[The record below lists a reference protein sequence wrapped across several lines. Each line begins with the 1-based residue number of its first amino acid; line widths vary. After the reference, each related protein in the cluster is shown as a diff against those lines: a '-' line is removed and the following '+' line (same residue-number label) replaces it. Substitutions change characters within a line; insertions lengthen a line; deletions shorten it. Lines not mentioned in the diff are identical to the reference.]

1 MGSRHSAWQPLRTN
15 RQDDFHMGSPIEY
28 AAQRGYD
35 VIRLLRLPI
44 VALLAVLVLAG
55 CGRIPERTLPDF
67 SDRTINVVATTGMVG
82 DIVKEVGGDRLD
94 VTTLMGPGV
103 DPHLYKASE
112 GDVERLDEADIVFYS
127 GLHLEAKLADV
138 FEKMGENIVTVP
150 VTDLSP
156 RSQLHVVGSGEATYD
171 PHVWFDVSMWSDAV
185 ESVRRTLVEVD
196 PTHAA
201 EYDARAQA
209 YQEKL
214 TALDEYV
221 RAEANSIPEDKR
233 VLITAHDAFGYFA
246 TAYGFEVLGLQG
258 VSTATEAGAGD
269 VQSLADFIVENQ
281 IPAIFVESSVSP
293 RTVRALQEAVRAQGY
308 DVQIGGSLFSDAMG
322 DPGTEEGTYIGMVR
336 HNIDTIANALKA
348 DGETEE

>member
-1 MGSRHSAWQPLRTN
+1 MHAW
-15 RQDDFHMGSPIEY
+15 
-28 AAQRGYD
+28 
-35 VIRLLRLPI
+35 RLPVI
-44 VALLAVLVLAG
+44 ALMAVVVLAG
-55 CGRIPERTLPDF
+55 CGRIPEKTLPDF
-67 SDRTINVVATTGMVG
+67 SNRTINVVASTGMVG
-82 DIVKEVGGDRLD
+82 DIVKEVGGDRLN

-127 GLHLEAKLADV
+127 GLHLESKLAEV
-138 FEKMGENIVTVP
+138 FEKMGDSIVTVP
-150 VTDLSP
+150 VTDLIP
-156 RSQLHVVGSGEATYD
+156 RSQLHVVGSGAYTYD
-171 PHVWFDVSMWSDAV
+171 PHVWFDVSLWSQAV
-185 ESVRRTLVEVD
+185 ESVRRTLAEVD

-201 EYDARAQA
+201 EYDARAKA

-214 TALDEYV
+214 SALDEYV
-221 RAEANSIPEDKR
+221 LAEASTIPADKR

-246 TAYGFEVLGLQG
+246 SAYGFEVLGLQG

-269 VQSLADFIVENQ
+269 VQSLANYIVENQ

-293 RTVRALQEAVRAQGY
+293 RTVRALQEAVRAQGF

-322 DPGTEEGTYIGMVR
+322 DPGTDEGTYIGMVR
-336 HNIDTIANALKA
+336 HNIDTIANALRS